1 MADGIRIGHL
11 YPARQPLGIA
21 GPAQPRNQHAGTDD
35 GVSFR
40 TLLKAGELKFS
51 RHAEMRMQQ
60 RGITLK
66 PEQLNKIVSAVEA
79 AEAKGAKDSLILYR
93 DIAMI
98 VNVPSKTVVTA
109 LDGGSTEGNVFT
121 QIDSAV
127 VIS

>member
-1 MADGIRIGHL
+1 MSDAIRIGQL
-11 YPARQPLGIA
+11 YPARQPIGV
-21 GPAQPRNQHAGTDD
+21 GHPAQNRKPQSGADE
-35 GVSFR
+35 GVSFH

-60 RGITLK
+60 RGISLQ
-66 PEQLNKIVSAVEA
+66 PEQLSKIVSAVEA

-109 LDGGSTEGNVFT
+109 FDGGSAEGNVFT

>member
-1 MADGIRIGHL
+1 MADGIRIGQL
-11 YPARQPLGIA
+11 YPVGKPPGIG
-21 GPAQPRNQHAGTDD
+21 GPAQTRKPSVGDG

-40 TLLKAGELKFS
+40 ALLKANELKFS

-60 RGITLK
+60 RGISLK
-66 PEQLNKIVSAVEA
+66 PEQLSEIASAIEA

-93 DIAMI
+93 GIAMI

-109 LDGGSTEGNVFT
+109 LDGGSAEGNVFT

>member
-1 MADGIRIGHL
+1 MAEGIRIGHL
-11 YPARQPLGIA
+11 YPARQPLGVSGAPQIRKQPA
-21 GPAQPRNQHAGTDD
+21 GSDEGLA
-35 GVSFR
+35 FR
-40 TLLKAGELKFS
+40 ALLKAGELKFS

-60 RGITLK
+60 RGISLK
-66 PEQLNKIVSAVEA
+66 PEQLSKIVSAVEA

-109 LDGGSTEGNVFT
+109 LEGGSFEGNVFT

>member
-1 MADGIRIGHL
+1 MTDGIRIGQL
-11 YPARQPLGIA
+11 YPARQPIGIVK
-21 GPAQPRNQHAGTDD
+21 PAPSRTQPAAADE
-35 GVSFR
+35 GVSFQ

-60 RGITLK
+60 RGISLK
-66 PEQLNKIVSAVEA
+66 PEQLSKIVSAVEA

-109 LDGGSTEGNVFT
+109 IDGGSAEGNVFT

-127 VIS
+127 IIT

>member
-11 YPARQPLGIA
+11 YPAGKPPGIG
-21 GPAQPRNQHAGTDD
+21 GPAHVRKPPAGDA
-35 GVSFR
+35 GVSFQAW
-40 TLLKAGELKFS
+40 LKASELKFS

-60 RGITLK
+60 RGISLK
-66 PEQLNKIVSAVEA
+66 PEQLSEIASAIEA

-93 DIAMI
+93 GIAMI

-109 LDGGSTEGNVFT
+109 LDGGSAEGNVFT

>member
-1 MADGIRIGHL
+1 MADGIRIGQL
-11 YPARQPLGIA
+11 YPVGQPPGVGGMAQARRPSGSGEGL
-21 GPAQPRNQHAGTDD
+21 
-35 GVSFR
+35 SFQA
-40 TLLKAGELKFS
+40 LLKASELKFS

-60 RGITLK
+60 RGISLR
-66 PEQLNKIVSAVEA
+66 PEQLSEIASAIEA

-93 DIAMI
+93 GIAMI

-109 LDGGSTEGNVFT
+109 IDGGCAEPSVFT

>member
-1 MADGIRIGHL
+1 MADGIRIGQL
-11 YPARQPLGIA
+11 YPARQPLGI
-21 GPAQPRNQHAGTDD
+21 GNPAQFRTQRTPDEA
-35 GVSFR
+35 VSFEK
-40 TLLKAGELKFS
+40 LLKAGELKFS

-60 RGITLK
+60 RGISLK
-66 PEQLNKIVSAVEA
+66 PEQLSKIVSAVEA

-109 LDGGSTEGNVFT
+109 IDSGSAEGNVFT
-121 QIDSAV
+121 RIDSAV